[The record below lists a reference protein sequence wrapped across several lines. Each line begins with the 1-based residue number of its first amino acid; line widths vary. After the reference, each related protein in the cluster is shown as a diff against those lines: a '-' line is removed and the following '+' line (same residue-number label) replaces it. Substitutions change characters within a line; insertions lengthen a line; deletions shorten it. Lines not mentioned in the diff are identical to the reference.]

1 MSTQVSLR
9 QGSRNIRV
17 KEDGRAEA
25 EISDV
30 AMSQGMWWLL
40 ETEKG
45 KATHSLLESPE

>member
-30 AMSQGMWWLL
+30 AMSQGKWWLL